1 MSEQNDNSPSRVND
15 RSRGLIKELY
25 QLSEAG
31 AFDNVDTTT
40 AETAVDFL
48 MTFMNPAIDYDTAS
62 RLFKK
67 DKRVLMNDVSRKL
80 PKDKKVTSKAFFRY
94 ADFKRILRK

>member
-1 MSEQNDNSPSRVND
+1 MSEQND

-31 AFDNVDTTT
+31 AFDNVDSTT

-48 MTFMNPAIDYDTAS
+48 MTFMNPAVDYDTAS
-62 RLFKK
+62 RLFNK

-80 PKDKKVTSKAFFRY
+80 PKEKKITAKAFFRY
-94 ADFKRILRK
+94 RDFKRILQK